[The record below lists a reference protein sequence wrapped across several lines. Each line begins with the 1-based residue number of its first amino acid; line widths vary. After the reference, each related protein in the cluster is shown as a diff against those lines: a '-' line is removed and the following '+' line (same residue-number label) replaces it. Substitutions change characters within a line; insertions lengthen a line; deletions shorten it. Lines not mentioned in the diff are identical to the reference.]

1 MGVGLLLGQWNYYK
15 IRQWIQNILKK
26 KKTHTIQLQKKKKTD
41 LKMGREPE

>member
-26 KKTHTIQLQKKKKTD
+26 KNSYNSIAKKKKKTD